1 MAFTSDHLPLIGPL
15 PDDNK
20 QFLLCGY
27 NGNGMSNGFL
37 CAKAVARM
45 IANDDPYK
53 EGEEN
58 NTVTFLKML
67 LPERFTNPTM
77 TQLPQKNSD

>member
-1 MAFTSDHLPLIGPL
+1 MAFTIDDLPLIGPL
-15 PDDNK
+15 PGDNK

-27 NGNGMSNGFL
+27 NGDGMPNAFL

-53 EGEEN
+53 EGEEK
-58 NTVTFLKML
+58 NTITFLKIF
-67 LPERFTNPTM
+67 LPERFTNSTII
-77 TQLPQKNSD
+77 QLPQKNSH